1 MVFQDTWLVTG
12 IKKTFREDRGLFLTP
27 GDL

>member
-27 GDL
+27 DDL